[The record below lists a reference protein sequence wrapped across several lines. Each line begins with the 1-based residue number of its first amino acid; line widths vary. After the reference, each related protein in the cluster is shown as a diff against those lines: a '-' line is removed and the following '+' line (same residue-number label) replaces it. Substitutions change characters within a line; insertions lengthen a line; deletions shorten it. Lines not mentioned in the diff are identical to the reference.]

1 MTIFAQRLTSL
12 KFRKW
17 FLVLSSSIVVFLGL
31 EALSYLTGIF
41 QLPYF
46 INISALLYVFVI
58 LISSLIFD
66 LKLKIPKS
74 WERSSYYYFHT
85 KRRLVKIVRIIAR
98 AAGLR
103 FRYLS
108 SWKHWRHYQNF
119 LILPTI
125 LYWAIIIL
133 MFLNPFDYWY
143 KQIFIAAGT
152 FLVAIVI
159 WHLKTVF
166 ISYSQ
171 ASINAR
177 YLMFAATIITA
188 FLSFTAI
195 LGLSWY
201 FGFSRY
207 FFPATVFVMAFLLMY
222 QSLYHHPL
230 LEIKVNIRFV
240 LVGAGLCFVAALI
253 VANVWTVNYF
263 SAGLLLAGVLHLYWS
278 LTLQWRQGR
287 LTFVRSLDYILLF
300 LFILLFVL
308 VTTNFS
314 SRIA

>member
-1 MTIFAQRLTSL
+1 MTIFAKRLTSL

-17 FLVLSSSIVVFLGL
+17 FLVLSTSILVFLGL
-31 EALSYLTGIF
+31 EALSYLSGIF

-46 INISALLYVFVI
+46 INISVLLYVFVI

-66 LKLKIPKS
+66 FKLKIPKS
-74 WERSSYYYFHT
+74 WERSSYYYFHA
-85 KRRLVKIVRIIAR
+85 KHRLIKIVKIIAR
-98 AAGLR
+98 AARLR
-103 FRYLS
+103 FHYLFL
-108 SWKHWRHYQNF
+108 WKHWRHYQNF

-125 LYWAIIIL
+125 LYWSIIIL
-133 MFLNPFDYWY
+133 MFLNPFDYLY

-152 FLVAIVI
+152 FLIAIAI

-188 FLSFTAI
+188 FLSFTAA

-207 FFPATVFVMAFLLMY
+207 FFPATVFIVAFLLMY
-222 QSLYHHPL
+222 QSLYHHAL
-230 LEIKVNIRFV
+230 LDIRSNIKFV
-240 LVGAGLCFVAALI
+240 SIGAGLCLVASFI
-253 VANVWTVNYF
+253 VEQIWTVNYF
-263 SAGLLLAGVLHLYWS
+263 SAGLLLAGILHLYWS

-287 LTFVRSLDYILLF
+287 LTLVRSLDYFLLF
-300 LFILLFVL
+300 LFILLSEL